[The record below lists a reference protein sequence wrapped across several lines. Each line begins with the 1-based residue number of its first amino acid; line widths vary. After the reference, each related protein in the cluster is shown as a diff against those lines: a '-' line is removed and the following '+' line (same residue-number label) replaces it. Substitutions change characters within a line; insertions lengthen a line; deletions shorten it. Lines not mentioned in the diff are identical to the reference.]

1 MPDIG
6 YQADVRYFIAT
17 RGCEDDEGRILIV
30 DAPFPLSGPSSTPKN
45 VDGAVG
51 APLLDGQRSLI
62 LEARALSNYSGDA
75 S

>member
-6 YQADVRYFIAT
+6 YQADVRYFICRAAAKMT
-17 RGCEDDEGRILIV
+17 RGRILIV

-62 LEARALSNYSGDA
+62 LEARALSHYSGDA